1 MHKPRFG
8 RRHAVPS
15 SVQVRHELRQ
25 FSAQEDARE
34 RCALAVGLPPR
45 ASWEA
50 ILLRRRELGIEP
62 AAAPSVPPGNQI

>member
-8 RRHAVPS
+8 RRHAIPS

-34 RCALAVGLPPR
+34 RCALAIGLGAR
-45 ASWEA
+45 ATWEA
-50 ILLRRRELGIEP
+50 IVVRRRELGIESSASP
-62 AAAPSVPPGNQI
+62 AGR